1 MVGEELCEEEIQT
14 LEEVVEEVVKVH
26 PYKSKKKMK
35 GKDEVGLNKA

>member
-14 LEEVVEEVVKVH
+14 LKEVVEEVVKVH

-35 GKDEVGLNKA
+35 RKDEVGPNKA